1 MVGFFCW
8 LDRRTDLLSISS
20 AQLCLLACAGQCNVA
35 TYKGGGILNQDVKMV
50 LIFALYVL
58 LVIFVSL
65 FPSEGISLW
74 HIDKIGHFLAYAG
87 MAILAF
93 LTFDSGIARIS
104 ALFFAVALGAAL
116 EWGQSFV
123 PGRDMSLL
131 DGIAKN
137 QDEPLTFH
145 TDGRIMAA

>member
-1 MVGFFCW
+1 
-8 LDRRTDLLSISS
+8 
-20 AQLCLLACAGQCNVA
+20 
-35 TYKGGGILNQDVKMV
+35 LNRGVKMG

-65 FPSEGISLW
+65 VPGEGISLW

-87 MAILAF
+87 MAVLAF
-93 LTFDSGIARIS
+93 LTFDSGRARIS
-104 ALFFAVALGAAL
+104 ALVFAVALGAAL

-131 DGIAKN
+131 DGIAN
-137 QDEPLTFH
+137 TLGVLAGTLLFRRCR
-145 TDGRIMAA
+145 GRIRMSL

>member
-1 MVGFFCW
+1 M
-8 LDRRTDLLSISS
+8 SISS
-20 AQLCLLACAGQCNVA
+20 AQLCLLACAGQCNVV
-35 TYKGGGILNQDVKMV
+35 TDTGGGILNRGVKMG

-65 FPSEGISLW
+65 VPGEGISLW

-87 MAILAF
+87 MAVLAF
-93 LTFDSGIARIS
+93 LTFDSGRARIS
-104 ALFFAVALGAAL
+104 ALVFAVALGAAL

-131 DGIAKN
+131 DGIAN
-137 QDEPLTFH
+137 TLGVLAGTLLFRRCR
-145 TDGRIMAA
+145 GRIRMSL

>member
-1 MVGFFCW
+1 M
-8 LDRRTDLLSISS
+8 SISS
-20 AQLCLLACAGQCNVA
+20 AQLCLLACTGQCDVV
-35 TYKGGGILNQDVKMV
+35 TDKGGGILSQGLKMV

-65 FPSEGISLW
+65 VPSGGISLW

-87 MAILAF
+87 MAILAL

-104 ALFFAVALGAAL
+104 ALIFAVALGAAL

-131 DGIAKN
+131 DGIAN
-137 QDEPLTFH
+137 TLGVLSGTLLFRRCR
-145 TDGRIMAA
+145 GRIRMNL

>member
-1 MVGFFCW
+1 MG
-8 LDRRTDLLSISS
+8 
-20 AQLCLLACAGQCNVA
+20 
-35 TYKGGGILNQDVKMV
+35 

-65 FPSEGISLW
+65 VPSEGVAPW

-87 MAILAF
+87 MAILAL

-104 ALFFAVALGAAL
+104 ALLLAVALGAAL

-123 PGRDMSLL
+123 PGHDMSLL
-131 DGIAKN
+131 DGIAN
-137 QDEPLTFH
+137 ALGVLSGTLLFRRCRC
-145 TDGRIMAA
+145 RIRMNL